1 MSKKQTNYDRLDA
14 ALAHI
19 DELTSIV
26 RAQNYSITKL
36 TSTIESQSDTIKL
49 QRARIVELMR
59 LIKTLQ
65 DEGLIESA

>member
-19 DELTSIV
+19 DELTS
-26 RAQNYSITKL
+26 
-36 TSTIESQSDTIKL
+36 TIESQSDTIKS
-49 QRARIVELMR
+49 QRAKIVELMR

-65 DEGLIESA
+65 DEGLIEFA